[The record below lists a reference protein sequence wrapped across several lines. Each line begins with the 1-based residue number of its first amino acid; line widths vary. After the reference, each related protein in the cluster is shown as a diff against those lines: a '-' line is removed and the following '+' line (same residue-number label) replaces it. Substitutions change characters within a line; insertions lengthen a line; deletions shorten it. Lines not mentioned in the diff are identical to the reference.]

1 MGEREEEKKTRGPEV
16 RDLVPHIAFLG
27 IETEAKREREGEC
40 RTTMTKIMPSEG
52 ERLFARIASRSF
64 VTCIIVVVVVVIIAE
79 NLPFTLCCCW
89 GGGGANS
96 RRAES

>member
-1 MGEREEEKKTRGPEV
+1 MGEKEEEKKTRGPEV

-27 IETEAKREREGEC
+27 IETEARGRVQNDNDKDNAERA
-40 RTTMTKIMPSEG
+40 SEG